1 MKLHKRGDG
10 DAIETAPL
18 DDNKPKSKK
27 KSEQSVIIYVTILFT
42 VAFLLVLLSYF
53 MQQRRNED
61 TISDITEEHT
71 QWTMQAQQNIERLQ
85 NDNFALQEKLETA
98 LDENKELESKAK
110 HLEEQ
115 VTDLEKMLRE
125 QGELNIEELKKLSA
139 LQAFMNLRVAYLTED
154 TESLPALIETMEEN
168 MEYLEAENAELCKAL
183 LEEIKNTEEEEK

>member
-18 DDNKPKSKK
+18 DENKPKSKK

-98 LDENKELESKAK
+98 LEENKELESKTK